1 LLQQLTINNYVIV
14 NQLDLEFDKGFIALT
29 GETGAGKS
37 ILIDALSLA
46 LGQRSESNLV
56 RKGYEK
62 ADIVAVFDIKNN
74 LYLQTW
80 LKDHD
85 FESGDEV
92 MLRRVISPDGKSKAY
107 INSTPCPI
115 GSLKDIADELI
126 DIYSQNSHH
135 SLTKNDVQRD
145 IVDNYANLTNSVN
158 EVKTAYQEWQKILK
172 LKTDFEKNAEKMQQ
186 EFSDLDSK
194 LKDLEGLNFSFAEWE
209 EVQNEFK
216 MLTRGDELIGILQ
229 KCNELIDADDYSIN
243 RQMRDLS
250 KLLSEAMQINSQL
263 EKESELILSLEVGL
277 SELSRTINNL
287 ISKSDSNE
295 SRRGELE
302 SFIQRVYDFSR
313 KYRIDFKDI
322 EQDQLEAKKRH
333 EELAL
338 AFSDNDFI
346 QQEKEKKESYMQL
359 AAEVSNLRKEAA
371 SELSK
376 LITEYLNQL
385 SFQDALFNISIT
397 EGNLSQF
404 GFDDFTFDIAPFK
417 GADLLPMAKVASGG
431 ELSRISL
438 AIRVAS
444 AKNTNTPVMIFDEVD
459 VGIGGG
465 VAEVVGGLLR
475 DLGKEQQVFSITH
488 LAQVAAKADHHFK
501 VTKKSEQDEIISEI
515 KKLDVNERV
524 TEIARMLGGIDIT
537 ENTLE
542 VAKEMLV

>member
-1 LLQQLTINNYVIV
+1 MLQQLTINNYVIV

-56 RKGYEK
+56 RKGFDK

-74 LYLQTW
+74 FTLQTW
-80 LKDHD
+80 LQDHD
-85 FESGDEV
+85 FTSDDEV
-92 MLRRVISPDGKSKAY
+92 ILRRVISPDGKSKAY

-115 GSLKDIADELI
+115 GSLQDIADKLI

-135 SLTKNDVQRD
+135 SLTKNNVQRE
-145 IVDNYANLTNSVN
+145 IVDSYGNLANSVN
-158 EVKTAYQEWQKILK
+158 DIKIAHAEWQKILK

-186 EFSDLDSK
+186 EFTDLDSK
-194 LKDLEGLNFSFAEWE
+194 LKELAALNFSFAEWE
-209 EVQNEFK
+209 EIQNEFK
-216 MLTRGDELIGILQ
+216 MLSRGDELIGILQ
-229 KCNELIDADDYSIN
+229 QCNELMDADDYSIN
-243 RQMRDLS
+243 KQIRNLS
-250 KLLSEAMQINSQL
+250 KLFSEAMQINTQL
-263 EKESELILSLEVGL
+263 EKESEIISSVEVSL

-287 ISKSDSNE
+287 LSKLDSNE
-295 SRRGELE
+295 SRKSELE

-313 KYRIDFKDI
+313 KYRIDFKNI
-322 EQDQLEAKKRH
+322 EQDQLEAKKRY

-338 AFSDNDFI
+338 AFSENNFI
-346 QQEKEKKESYMQL
+346 QQEKEKKEFFMQL
-359 AAEVSNLRKEAA
+359 SAKVSIQRQEAA

-376 LITEYLNQL
+376 LITKYLNQL
-385 SFQDALFNISIT
+385 SFQDALFNIRVT
-397 EGNLSQF
+397 EGQPSQF
-404 GFDDFTFDIAPFK
+404 GIDDITFDIAPFK
-417 GADLLPMAKVASGG
+417 GADLLPMTKVASGG

-465 VAEVVGGLLR
+465 VAEVVGGLLK
-475 DLGKEQQVFSITH
+475 DLGREQQVFSITH
-488 LAQVAAKADHHFK
+488 LAQVAAKADHHFQ
-501 VTKKSEQDEIISEI
+501 VKKRSDQDEIISEI
-515 KKLDVNERV
+515 KKLDANERV

-542 VAKEMLV
+542 VAKEMLA

>member
-1 LLQQLTINNYVIV
+1 M

-56 RKGYEK
+56 RKGFDK

-74 LYLQTW
+74 FTLQTW
-80 LKDHD
+80 LQDHD
-85 FESGDEV
+85 FTSDDEV
-92 MLRRVISPDGKSKAY
+92 ILRRVISPDGKSKAY

-115 GSLKDIADELI
+115 GSLQDIADKLI

-135 SLTKNDVQRD
+135 SLTKNNVQRE
-145 IVDNYANLTNSVN
+145 IVDSYGNLANSVN
-158 EVKTAYQEWQKILK
+158 DIKIAHAEWQKILK

-186 EFSDLDSK
+186 EFTDLDSK
-194 LKDLEGLNFSFAEWE
+194 LKELAALNFSFAEWE
-209 EVQNEFK
+209 EIQNEFK
-216 MLTRGDELIGILQ
+216 MLSRGDELIGILQ
-229 KCNELIDADDYSIN
+229 QCNELMDADDYSIN
-243 RQMRDLS
+243 KQIRNLS
-250 KLLSEAMQINSQL
+250 KLFSEAMQINTQL
-263 EKESELILSLEVGL
+263 EKESEIISSVEVSL

-287 ISKSDSNE
+287 LSKLDSNE
-295 SRRGELE
+295 SRKSELE

-313 KYRIDFKDI
+313 KYRIDFKNI
-322 EQDQLEAKKRH
+322 EQDQLEAKKRY

-338 AFSDNDFI
+338 AFSENNFI
-346 QQEKEKKESYMQL
+346 QQEKEKKEFFMQL
-359 AAEVSNLRKEAA
+359 SAKVSIQRQEAA

-376 LITEYLNQL
+376 LITKYLNQL
-385 SFQDALFNISIT
+385 SFQDALFNIRVT
-397 EGNLSQF
+397 EGQPSQF
-404 GFDDFTFDIAPFK
+404 GIDDITFDIAPFK
-417 GADLLPMAKVASGG
+417 GADLLPMTKVASGG

-465 VAEVVGGLLR
+465 VAEVVGGLLK
-475 DLGKEQQVFSITH
+475 DLGREQQVFSITH
-488 LAQVAAKADHHFK
+488 LAQVAAKADHHFQ
-501 VTKKSEQDEIISEI
+501 VKKRSDQDEIISEI
-515 KKLDVNERV
+515 KKLDANERV

-542 VAKEMLV
+542 VAKEMLA